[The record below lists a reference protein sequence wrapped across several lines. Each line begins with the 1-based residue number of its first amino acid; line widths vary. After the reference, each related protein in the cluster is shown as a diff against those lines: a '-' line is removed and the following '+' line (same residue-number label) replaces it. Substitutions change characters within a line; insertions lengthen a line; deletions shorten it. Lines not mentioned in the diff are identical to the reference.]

1 MCVTLTSLIMKRI
14 LIGLALVHLI
24 PSFTACTLANEP
36 ELSLLSDSASP
47 DNLFITTK
55 VWEIHLGFTAE
66 SWADLTPASLQD
78 SARENGNGMGWGG
91 FVAPPF
97 IVEGDLDGDE
107 MLTQE
112 EFETLARKWYN
123 EWGEG
128 SSKELDSDQLGLGY
142 GAVAERISGGGFNL
156 KGARGERNGIASV
169 LGIEYPE
176 STSDLEINDIPFMS
190 TSIRYKGNGTFMNA
204 MDSQKF
210 PFKIDLNDG
219 YPDREL
225 AGVVKLNLHNCITD
239 PTYMNEVVAHQLFRD
254 AGVPAPRTSYARVY
268 VSVPDKYTREYFGLY
283 SIVENV
289 DKNFIEDRFGT
300 RKGAIFKPVTPSLF
314 KDLGERWESYEQIY
328 DPKSQLKEEEK
339 WRLIDL
345 CRLVSHASEFEFSSR
360 IGDFIDLEETAR
372 YLAVTVLIADL
383 DGILGPGQN
392 YYLYLDPGNQKFS
405 FISWDQDHSFGQWT
419 RTQEQREQLSLTR
432 PWTRE
437 NVFLERLFS
446 VPEFKDSY
454 LSHIKEINETLFR
467 PERINAQVDELA
479 RVLRPAI
486 RDDSPENLELFN
498 RLVSM
503 DSHHSYA
510 NILPER
516 GPDDP
521 SPSPGSFGSDPQAKP
536 IKGFVAARTISV
548 EDQLAGRSEG
558 LDDGYR
564 AQEEKPRNSS
574 WVAALFIHAMDA
586 DDNELISEAEFIQGF
601 NTWYNN
607 WKMENAG
614 ALTEKDVKRG
624 LTQVM
629 SSMRMADNDS

>member
-1 MCVTLTSLIMKRI
+1 M
-14 LIGLALVHLI
+14 
-24 PSFTACTLANEP
+24 
-36 ELSLLSDSASP
+36 
-47 DNLFITTK
+47 
-55 VWEIHLGFTAE
+55 
-66 SWADLTPASLQD
+66 
-78 SARENGNGMGWGG
+78 
-91 FVAPPF
+91 
-97 IVEGDLDGDE
+97 E
-107 MLTQE
+107 MNCCRKS
-112 EFETLARKWYN
+112 EFEALGHKWYN

-128 SSKELDSDQLGLGY
+128 SSNALDKDQLGLGY
-142 GAVAERISGGGFNL
+142 GAAAERISGGGFNL
-156 KGARGERNGIASV
+156 KGAKGERNGIASV
-169 LGIEYPE
+169 LGLEYPE
-176 STSDLEINDIPFMS
+176 STTDLEINNTPFVS

-239 PTYMNEVVAHQLFRD
+239 PTYMNEVIAHQLFRD
-254 AGVPAPRTSYARVY
+254 AGLPAPRTSYARVY
-268 VSVPDKYTREYFGLY
+268 VSVPDKYDKEYFGLY

-289 DKNFIEDRFGT
+289 DKNFIMDRFGT

-314 KDLGERWESYEQIY
+314 KDLGERWEAYEQIY
-328 DPKSQLKEEEK
+328 DPKSNLKDEEK

-345 CRLVSHASEFEFSSR
+345 CRLVSHASDYEFSSR
-360 IGDFIDLEETAR
+360 IGDFIDLDEAAR

-392 YYLYLDPGNQKFS
+392 YYLYLNPGNQKFS

-419 RTQEQREQLSLTR
+419 RTQEQRENLSLTK
-432 PWTRE
+432 PWDKE
-437 NVFLERLFS
+437 NIFLERLFS

-454 LSHIKEINETLFR
+454 LSHIKVYNDSLFR
-467 PERINAQVDELA
+467 PERINAQVDYLA
-479 RVLRPAI
+479 EVLRPAI

-521 SPSPGSFGSDPQAKP
+521 RPSPGSFGSDPQAKP

-564 AQEEKPRNSS
+564 AEEEEPRNNG
-574 WVAALFIHAMDA
+574 WVAGLFIFALDTDGDEM
-586 DDNELISEAEFIQGF
+586 LSEAEFIQGF
-601 NTWYNN
+601 NKWYSD
-607 WKMENAG
+607 WKMENSE
-614 ALTEKDVKRG
+614 ALSEKDIKRG
-624 LTQVM
+624 LSKLI
-629 SSMRMADNDS
+629 SSIQMADNGSR